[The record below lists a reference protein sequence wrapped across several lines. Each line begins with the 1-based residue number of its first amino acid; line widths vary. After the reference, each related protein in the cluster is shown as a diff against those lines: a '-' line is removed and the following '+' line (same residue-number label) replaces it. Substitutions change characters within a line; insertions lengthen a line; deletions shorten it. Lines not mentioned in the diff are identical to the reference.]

1 MGDAAICIMIKA
13 LMGLQRCAHAQQAG
27 KHRMDGTRRAEGSI
41 RPSRCLQSMDGLR
54 SGGAVSGP
62 ERQADA
68 AANRP
73 GQQRPALRTA
83 ANRAALIAT

>member
-1 MGDAAICIMIKA
+1 MIKA
-13 LMGLQRCAHAQQAG
+13 LTGLQRCAHAQQAG
-27 KHRMDGTRRAEGSI
+27 ERRIYGTRREEGSV

-73 GQQRPALRTA
+73 GQRRRALSTA
-83 ANRAALIAT
+83 ASRAALIAT